1 MAASPDGS
9 SVVSAGADATLRFW
23 DIFGGPPEKNHEHAR
38 QHAMP
43 SVVLGSNQPL
53 PQIPHG
59 AGSSSN
65 NNNNVGGRGGG
76 GGGGGSGG
84 MMGAGGNMEGV
95 DDSFRESPFYVP
107 EIPSFGTR
115 SPKRGSRS

>member
-1 MAASPDGS
+1 MFLGAGMPLGNFRASFVSP
-9 SVVSAGADATLRFW
+9 SVFRALS
-23 DIFGGPPEKNHEHAR
+23 
-38 QHAMP
+38 MP

-115 SPKRGSRS
+115 SPTRGSRS